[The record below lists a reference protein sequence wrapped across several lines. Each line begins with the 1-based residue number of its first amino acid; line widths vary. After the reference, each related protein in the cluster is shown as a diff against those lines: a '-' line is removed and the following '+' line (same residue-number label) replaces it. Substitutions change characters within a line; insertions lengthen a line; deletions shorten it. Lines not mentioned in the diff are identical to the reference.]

1 MPSPTPF
8 VHLRTHTEYSV
19 VDGML
24 RINDLARAARADGQ
38 VALAIS
44 DLNNLFGT
52 VKFYTACRSQG
63 VKPLIGADVLM
74 EPWPGGEKQPSR
86 LLLLVQDMQGY
97 LNLSELLARAWV
109 HNAQRTQAWLKWE
122 WLAERGAGL
131 ISLSGADLGAV
142 GQALLAGDAERA
154 AEIAQQLA
162 ALFPQ
167 RFYLELQRA
176 GHPQHEPHVR
186 AAVALAA
193 KLALPV
199 VATHPVQ
206 FLERDDFDAHEAR
219 VCIAEGET
227 LANPRRVRRFTPE
240 QHFKTQAQMAALF
253 ADIPSALAN
262 SVQIARR
269 CNLTLVLG
277 KPQLPDFPTP
287 VVDGARLPI
296 DDYFRQASAEGLEKR
311 LLALYPDTARRDAE
325 RPRYVQRLEFELA
338 TIVKMGFPGYF
349 LIVSDFIVWAKDN
362 GCPVGPGRGSG
373 AGSLV
378 AYALFI
384 TDLDP
389 LAYNLLFERFLN
401 PERVS
406 MPDFDIDFCQA
417 NRDRVIDYVK
427 AKYGRDAVSQI
438 ATFGTLAAKAAL
450 RDVGRVLGMGYGHV
464 DSVAKLV
471 PGLPGKTYTLAPVP
485 ADPDPGLIYVRKE
498 VPELEQREKAEE
510 EVAELLALATRVEG
524 LVRNI
529 GMHAGGVLIAP
540 GKITDFCPLY
550 QQPGSDSAVSQYDK
564 DDVEAIGLVKFDF
577 LGLATLT
584 ILELAKDYIRARRP
598 GREQFTYESV
608 PLDDPRVYRLFADGH
623 TEAVFQFESR
633 GMQGMLREAKPTR
646 LEDLIALNAMF
657 RPGPMENIPSFCAR
671 KNGREEIAYPHPL
684 LGRVLDETYGIF
696 VYQEQVMQAAQVMG
710 GYSLGGADLLRRAMG
725 KKKPE
730 EMAKERVKFRAGAM
744 ANGID
749 EAKAD
754 EVFDLMEKFAGY
766 GFNKSHAA
774 AYSLLAYHT
783 AWIKVHCTAEF
794 YAANM
799 TIEADNTDK
808 LRVLLA
814 DAKLFGITFE
824 PPCINTGTVRF
835 EPVADKV
842 VRYGL
847 AAVKGTG
854 AGAIEAIVA
863 AREGT
868 GGHAG
873 EGGGPFRSL
882 FDFCARIDRKLVNK
896 RAVEA
901 LVKAGA
907 FDSLNPDRAALLAS
921 VGLAF
926 EWAETQAANAQQTGL
941 FDFGDAH
948 GSSTQ
953 EPALV
958 HVAPWDV
965 RERLVQEKT
974 ALGFYL
980 SGHLFEAW
988 ADEVRRF
995 VRAPIAELVDSREPQ
1010 ILAGIVTDPRSVNGQ
1025 RGRVVIFKLDDGSE
1039 AIEAVAN
1046 DEIFE
1051 ARRDLMAEDALIVVQ
1066 GKLQP
1071 DRFGGGLRLNVSQVW
1086 DLPAARARFGRFL
1099 AVQLNGGL
1107 PPVADVLRLWPA
1119 KRFEDEHGSVV
1130 QGLPVRLKLQRPGAV
1145 GELDLGEDAR
1155 FWPSDEAL
1163 ARWRSVAHGGAAVV
1177 VYE

>member
-1 MPSPTPF
+1 MAF
-8 VHLRTHTEYSV
+8 VHLRTHTEFSV

-24 RINDLARAARADGQ
+24 RIDALAAAAQADGQ
-38 VALAIS
+38 VALAIT
-44 DLNNLFGT
+44 DLNNLFGAI
-52 VKFYTACRSQG
+52 KFYSACRGKG
-63 VKPLIGADVLM
+63 VKPLLGADVML
-74 EPWPGGEKQPSR
+74 EPAPGGGDKQPSR
-86 LLLLVQDMQGY
+86 LLLLVQNTQGY
-97 LNLSELLARAWV
+97 LNLCQLLANAWV
-109 HNAQRTQAWLKWE
+109 HNAQRNQAWLKWE

-131 ISLSGADLGAV
+131 IVLSGADQGAV
-142 GQALLAGDAERA
+142 GQALLAADNERA
-154 AEIAQQLA
+154 AELAQRLSN
-162 ALFPQ
+162 LFPG
-167 RFYLELQRA
+167 RFYFELQRA
-176 GHPQHEPHVR
+176 GLPSNEVHVC

-193 KLALPV
+193 QLQLPV

-206 FLERDDFDAHEAR
+206 FLQPEDFDAHEAR

-240 QHFKTQAQMAALF
+240 QHFKSQAQMQQLF
-253 ADIPSALAN
+253 ADVPSA
-262 SVQIARR
+262 VQNTLEIARR
-269 CNLTLVLG
+269 CNLSLVLG
-277 KPQLPDFPTP
+277 KPRLPDFPTP
-287 VVDGARLPI
+287 LVDGERIPI
-296 DDYFRQASAEGLEKR
+296 DDHFRQASFEGLEKR
-311 LLALYPDTARRDAE
+311 LQALYPDAAKRESQRE
-325 RPRYVQRLEFELA
+325 RYVQRLEFELN
-338 TIVKMGFPGYF
+338 TIIKMGFPGYF
-349 LIVSDFIVWAKDN
+349 LIVSDFIVWAKDH

-389 LAYNLLFERFLN
+389 LQYGLLFERFLN

-417 NRDRVIDYVK
+417 NRDRVIEYVK
-427 AKYGRDAVSQI
+427 AKYGREAVSQI
-438 ATFGTLAAKAAL
+438 ATFGTLASKAAL

-485 ADPDPGLIYVRKE
+485 DEPDPGVIYVRKE

-510 EVAELLALATRVEG
+510 EVAELLALATQLEG
-524 LVRNI
+524 LTRNI

-550 QQPGSDSAVSQYDK
+550 QQPGSDSAVSQFDK
-564 DDVEAIGLVKFDF
+564 DDVESAGLVKFDF

-584 ILELAKDYIRARRP
+584 ILELAKDFIRARRS
-598 GREQFTYESV
+598 GKADFTYEAV
-608 PLDDPRVYRLFADGH
+608 PLHDARVYKLFADGQ

-633 GMQGMLREAKPTR
+633 GMQGMLREAKPNR

-671 KNGREEIAYPHPL
+671 KNGRETITYPHEL
-684 LGRVLDETYGIF
+684 LATVLDETYGIF
-696 VYQEQVMQAAQVMG
+696 VYQEQVMQAAQLLG

-725 KKKPE
+725 KKKAE
-730 EMAKERVKFRAGAM
+730 EMAQHRGIFREGA
-744 ANGID
+744 AKQAIAP
-749 EAKAD
+749 EKAD

-814 DAKLFGITFE
+814 DAKLFGIRFE
-824 PPCINTGTVRF
+824 PPDINRGTVRF
-835 EPVADKV
+835 EPVDDKT

-863 AREGT
+863 AREGQ
-868 GGHAG
+868 GG
-873 EGGGPFRSL
+873 EGGGPFHSL
-882 FDFCARIDRKLVNK
+882 FDFCARVDRKAVNK

-907 FDSLNPDRAALLAS
+907 FDNVHADRAALLAS
-921 VGLAF
+921 VSLAF
-926 EWAETQAANAQQTGL
+926 EWADTQQANAQQVGL
-941 FDFGDAH
+941 FDMGDSH

-953 EPALV
+953 EPALLS
-958 HVAPWDV
+958 VAPWDV

-988 ADEVRRF
+988 QDEVRRF
-995 VRAPIAELVDSREPQ
+995 ARTPIANLVDSREPQ
-1010 ILAGIVTDPRSVNGQ
+1010 LLAGIVTDPRSVNGQ
-1025 RGRVVIFKLDDGSE
+1025 RGRVVIFRLDDGSE
-1039 AIEAVAN
+1039 SIEAVAN

-1051 ARRDLMAEDALIVVQ
+1051 ARRDLMAEDALIIVQ

-1071 DRFGGGLRLNVSQVW
+1071 DRFGGGLRLNVNQVW
-1086 DLPAARARFGRFL
+1086 DLPAARARFGRWL
-1099 AVQLNGGL
+1099 SVELNGGGA

-1119 KRFEDEHGSVV
+1119 KRSADENGETV
-1130 QGLPVRLKLQRPGAV
+1130 QGLAVRLRLQRPGAV
-1145 GELDLGEDAR
+1145 GELDLGDAAR

-1163 ARWRSVAHGGAAVV
+1163 ARWRSLAHAGAAQII
-1177 VYE
+1177 YE